1 MHVLVTAASRHGSTT
16 EVAATVG
23 EVLRTAGHEV
33 RVLHPSEVDSL
44 AGYGAAV
51 IGSGVYMGR
60 WLEPARDLVARERV
74 ALARIPVWLFSSG
87 PLGEPPKPD
96 EVPSDA
102 AALAGRIE
110 ARGHKVFPGLVE
122 KRRLGFGERAM
133 MAAVRAPE
141 GDFRQWDD
149 IEAWAQEIAAALE
162 APAQG

>member
-102 AALAGRIE
+102 AALVGRIE
-110 ARGHKVFPGLVE
+110 ARGHRVFPGLVE
-122 KRRLGFGERAM
+122 KRRLGFGERAL

-149 IEAWAQEIAAALE
+149 IEAWAREIAAALE